1 MKSRAV
7 LVAQRGHGDA
17 EPNLQVASRFSL
29 LFLRVVAPLRERA
42 QRVVVALQVA
52 SPSAMYCPSFVQAH
66 ALMRATD
73 LYFWTAFCSDDQKEK
88 SDTAHEAS
96 WCEIGLNAK
105 H

>member
-1 MKSRAV
+1 MSDEPD
-7 LVAQRGHGDA
+7 VAGGFQ
-17 EPNLQVASRFSL
+17 ASPKMGLFGPPGRSILIFSSPAL
-29 LFLRVVAPLRERA
+29 LRIEIVPF
-42 QRVVVALQVA
+42 A